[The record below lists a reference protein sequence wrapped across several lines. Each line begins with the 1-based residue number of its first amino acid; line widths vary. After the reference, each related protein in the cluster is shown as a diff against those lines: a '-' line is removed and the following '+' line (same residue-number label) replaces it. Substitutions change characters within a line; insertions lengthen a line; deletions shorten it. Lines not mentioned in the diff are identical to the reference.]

1 MSNTTEN
8 IREAPSRHSPQA
20 PASRS
25 RPKEWMLLGLIV
37 ALAVVV
43 RAALMQGDPT
53 PDPGSDGDEY
63 DAYAWNLA
71 QGRGYRGPSPA
82 YSDREHLTSWR
93 MPGPSL
99 VFAAVYRVA
108 GHRPAAAVAANILL
122 SAATCVVLFYIT
134 RRFYSDPAGWLVAG
148 AYALWPHAVPMS
160 TTLGSEPLYV
170 FLFMLFV
177 LHSFTLAEHPTAKHI
192 VLSGLLLGATL
203 YARPHAFFVPF
214 VAGWIVLVF
223 WPNWRRIVAVSGL
236 FAVVGLLF
244 LPWVMRNYRLHER
257 FVPFTTQ
264 GGEALLLGAN
274 RIVVTDPKFY
284 GYAPGDA
291 RLIPEYEH
299 EFDGL
304 DEIQRS
310 DRAMELYKQWMG
322 ENRDK
327 WWFLIERKFRRFWSP
342 FLAQPSLKNRL
353 VMLLSWGPVLVL
365 FVAPFLATLVR
376 FLRTRDA
383 RLMVHA
389 AILSTLL
396 NSLVFSGLVRYRFPI
411 EGLCLLFAVGAC
423 LFLWDKAT
431 ARNSFRLVAARARQ

>member
-1 MSNTTEN
+1 MSNIQEP
-8 IREAPSRHSPQA
+8 IGEALKERRPQDPA
-20 PASRS
+20 PRARS
-25 RPKEWMLLGLIV
+25 REWLFLALIV
-37 ALAVVV
+37 VVAVVV
-43 RAALMQGDPT
+43 RAALMPGDAAPV
-53 PDPGSDGDEY
+53 PGSDGDEY

-71 QGRGYRGPSPA
+71 QGQGYRGPSPA

-99 VFAAVYRVA
+99 VFAAIYRVT
-108 GHRPAAAVAANILL
+108 GHRPAAAVAANILM

-134 RRFYSDPAGWLVAG
+134 RRFYPDPAGWIVAG
-148 AYALWPHAVPMS
+148 AYAVWPHAVPIS
-160 TTLGSEPLYV
+160 AAISSEPLYV
-170 FLFMLFV
+170 LLFMLFI
-177 LHSFTLAEHPTAKHI
+177 LHSFTLAKRPTVIHI
-192 VLSGLLLGATL
+192 IASGLLLGALL
-203 YARPHAFFVPF
+203 YARPHAFFLPCI
-214 VAGWIVLVF
+214 AGWIVLVF

-236 FAVVGLLF
+236 FAVVGLMF
-244 LPWVMRNYRLHER
+244 LPWVVRNYRIHER

-291 RLIPEYEH
+291 RLISEYAH

-304 DEIQRS
+304 NEVERS
-310 DRAMELYKQWMG
+310 DRSMKLYKQWMA

-327 WWFLIERKFRRFWSP
+327 WWFLVERKFLRFWSP

-353 VMLLSWGPVLVL
+353 LMLLSWGPVLVL
-365 FVAPFLATLVR
+365 FVVPFLVTLVQ
-376 FLRTRDA
+376 FLRVRDA

-389 AILSTLL
+389 AILSTMF

-411 EGLCLLFAVGAC
+411 EGLCMIFAVGTC
-423 LFLWDKAT
+423 LFLWGKVT
-431 ARNSFRLVAARARQ
+431 ARDSFRLIAPHSSN